1 MCEPRRVAVASP
13 VLQGVAVAG
22 LCVGLAAGVLALV
35 GTVAFL
41 AAPVLALALPI
52 GLAIHRNMEHRILVR
67 VQAPAETRPAGE
79 LEARKMVEAA
89 PARLALESARP
100 VVAGVV
106 EGVVLTETMS
116 ERRTS

>member
-1 MCEPRRVAVASP
+1 MCEPRSVAVPSP

-22 LCVGLAAGVLALV
+22 VCLGIATGVWALV

-41 AAPVLALALPI
+41 AAPVLALALPV
-52 GLAIHRNMEHRILVR
+52 GLAICRAREHRIPVR
-67 VQAPAETRPAGE
+67 AQSMAQAETRPARE

-100 VVAGVV
+100 VV
-106 EGVVLTETMS
+106 EGVVLTEKVEV
-116 ERRTS
+116 ER